1 MDDKAIAKA
10 LAKAHKTAL
19 DQWHDPLLEDTVRP
33 RIRAMVLV
41 LAEKRQEHLGKT
53 GWSYDVP
60 DDPRKPGRWSYST
73 GTKWDRHTEW
83 IDDEK
88 ETGQ

>member
-1 MDDKAIAKA
+1 MNDKDIAKA

-19 DQWHDPLLEDTVRP
+19 EQWNDPLLEDTVRP

-41 LAEKRQEHLGKT
+41 LAEKRQEHMDKT

-60 DDPRKPGRWSYST
+60 AGPGERGRWSHST
-73 GTKWDRHTEW
+73 GPKWSRQTVW
-83 IDDEK
+83 ITDEE